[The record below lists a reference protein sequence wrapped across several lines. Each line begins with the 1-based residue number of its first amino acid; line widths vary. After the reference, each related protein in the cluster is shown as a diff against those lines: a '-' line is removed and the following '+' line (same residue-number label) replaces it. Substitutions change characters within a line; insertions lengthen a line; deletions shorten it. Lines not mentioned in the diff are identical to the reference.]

1 MDRRKDAQIM
11 KRSLLIS
18 FAALAAV
25 ALFGFSRI
33 PVQAQDVTTPTDT
46 HTITVSGSGT
56 ASGAPDTAYLDLGV
70 QITDADLG
78 KAFNAVA
85 DNIAKV
91 TKALTDV
98 GIKPEDIRTTGLNVY
113 PQDQYDQQTGAT
125 TGRTYQVANS
135 VTVTIHDTSK
145 LEAVITAAVNAG
157 ANTVSG
163 LSFGI
168 ADQTA
173 LEDQAREAAVKDARA
188 RADKLAK
195 ALGVTVGDP
204 VVVVELSNNGG
215 QPVPMFRAAANTASA
230 QASSMPISQ
239 GQLDVTVN
247 VQISYAIG
255 K

>member
-1 MDRRKDAQIM
+1 M
-11 KRSLLIS
+11 KRSFILS
-18 FAALAAV
+18 FATLAAV
-25 ALFGFSRI
+25 AVFGVSRI
-33 PVQAQDVTTPTDT
+33 PVQAQDVTAQPPQPTVQSDS

-78 KAFNAVA
+78 KAFNSVA
-85 DNIAKV
+85 DSIAKV
-91 TKALTDV
+91 TKALTDA

-125 TGRTYQVANS
+125 TGRTYQVANT
-135 VTVTIHDTSK
+135 VTVTIRDLTK
-145 LEAVITAAVNAG
+145 LEDVITASVNAG

-168 ADQTA
+168 ADQTK
-173 LEDQAREAAVKDARA
+173 LEDQAREAAVKDARQ
-188 RADKLAK
+188 RADKLAA
-195 ALGVTVGDP
+195 ALGVSVGDP
-204 VVVVELSNNGG
+204 VVVVEVNGSVV
-215 QPVPMFRAAANTASA
+215 QPMPMLRMAANTAGA
-230 QASSMPISQ
+230 QAASMPVSQ

-247 VQISYAIG
+247 VQISFAIA

>member
-1 MDRRKDAQIM
+1 MHKIM

-18 FAALAAV
+18 FAVLAAI

-33 PVQAQDVTTPTDT
+33 PVQAQDVTTQPGT

-56 ASGAPDTAYLDLGV
+56 ASGAPDVAYLDLGV
-70 QITDADLG
+70 QITDPDLG

-85 DNIAKV
+85 ENIAKV
-91 TKALTDV
+91 TKALIDV

-125 TGRTYQVANS
+125 TSRTYQVANS
-135 VTVTIHDTSK
+135 VTVTIRDTSK

-188 RADKLAK
+188 RADKLAQ

-215 QPVPMFRAAANTASA
+215 QPIPMFRAAADTMSA
-230 QASSMPISQ
+230 QAANMPISQ
-239 GQLDVTVN
+239 GQLDVTVS
-247 VQISYAIG
+247 VQISYAIA